1 MRKRIRRVLSQYS
14 LFRADD
20 RPSAH
25 RIGHDCR
32 LACLAGFSAPRIS
45 KRPVRIGHASWA
57 NLLIGALVST
67 AANLAGRDGLYYSQ
81 IQCVRVVI
89 LVLQLYSTRGTIC
102 NLSAYLH
109 VLSARTLPK

>member
-1 MRKRIRRVLSQYS
+1 MRRRIRRVLSQYS
-14 LFRADD
+14 LFEADD

-25 RIGHDCR
+25 RIGHDWPR
-32 LACLAGFSAPRIS
+32 ACLAGFSAPRIS
-45 KRPVRIGHASWA
+45 KRPVRIGHAAWA
-57 NLLIGALVST
+57 NLLIGVLLST

-109 VLSARTLPK
+109 VLSARTLPE

>member
-25 RIGHDCR
+25 RIGHDWR
-32 LACLAGFSAPRIS
+32 LASLAGFSAPRIS

-57 NLLIGALVST
+57 NLLISALVST

-109 VLSARTLPK
+109 VLSARTLSK

>member
-14 LFRADD
+14 LSRADD
-20 RPSAH
+20 RSPH
-25 RIGHDCR
+25 TGLDMFVR
-32 LACLAGFSAPRIS
+32 LAGLAGFSAPRIS

-109 VLSARTLPK
+109 VLSARTPPK

>member
-1 MRKRIRRVLSQYS
+1 MRRRIRRVLSQYS

-25 RIGHDCR
+25 RIGHDWP
-32 LACLAGFSAPRIS
+32 LAGLAGFSAPRIS
-45 KRPVRIGHASWA
+45 KRPVRIGHAAWA
-57 NLLIGALVST
+57 NLLVGVLVST